1 MPLALRPFANL
12 SLAEQLLLLRQ
23 EGTFLAAQ
31 GVRDQAILL
40 YHLAGGFF
48 CEVYFYPELNT
59 VLHTR
64 CFTNSGTLA
73 DYCPASTST
82 LW

>member
-1 MPLALRPFANL
+1 MPLALRPFAEL
-12 SLAEQLLLLRQ
+12 PLAEQLLLLRH

-31 GVRDQAILL
+31 GEKDQGILL

-64 CFTNSGTLA
+64 CFTDSEALA
-73 DYCPASTST
+73 AYYPASTST

>member
-1 MPLALRPFANL
+1 MPLALCSFANL
-12 SLAEQLLLLRQ
+12 SLAEQLLLVRQ

-31 GVRDQAILL
+31 GKKDQGILL

-48 CEVYFYPELNT
+48 CEIYYYPEQNT

-64 CFTNSGTLA
+64 CFTNNAALTNYYPG
-73 DYCPASTST
+73 STST